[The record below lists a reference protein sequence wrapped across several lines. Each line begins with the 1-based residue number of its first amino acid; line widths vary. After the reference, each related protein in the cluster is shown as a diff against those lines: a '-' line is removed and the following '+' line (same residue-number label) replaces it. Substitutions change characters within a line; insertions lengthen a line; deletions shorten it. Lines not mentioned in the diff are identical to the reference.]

1 MANTEKPVKT
11 YLDKEKDL
19 IQAIAEDQK
28 KPQGDRIFDSM
39 DDGIE
44 TISESLESFP
54 GYVNNVVWYTQRIPI
69 VYATME
75 GQDLRDE
82 VMRLDRAGRSRSR
95 LRRHYGADRRMGAQ
109 ERRVGDHPSLPPVR
123 HAALQPRSR

>member
-28 KPQGDRIFDSM
+28 KPQSDRVFDSM
-39 DDGIE
+39 DD
-44 TISESLESFP
+44 ISGPPESFP
-54 GYVNNVVWYTQRIPI
+54 GYVNNVVRYTQRIPI